1 MTTGVDRSTLP
12 IMGKKSDESMLSI
25 DDGVPYY
32 PGTTAI
38 AESPR
43 RKGVLYAGTDDGKFR
58 ISMDDG
64 KTFESA
70 ETRFPGLA
78 ASSWFS
84 GIEASRHADG
94 TVYVTADNHRSNNFA
109 NYVFKSTDFGKT
121 FTSIVSDLPA
131 NRVARTLRED
141 PRNPNVLYLGT
152 EIGLFVTVDGGRH
165 WVELKNNM
173 PTMPFNDLT
182 IHMRDNDLVLA
193 THARGIWI
201 LDSLA
206 AIQGLGAAATTD
218 AQLFSIEPAEQ
229 IRYTNLKA
237 HTGDMTFRGEN
248 PPNGTIVD
256 YWLGSTAAAPVLT
269 VHDTAGTPVQ
279 TLAATRAKGVNRVV
293 WNLRHAELP
302 VRAGFSEDDD
312 APRGG
317 NMPGPYVTPGLYTVR
332 LLVGGKTLEQKVTVK
347 DDPRIDVLPA
357 DRKVWSDFQMQVAAT
372 IRQWAPVADKLQK
385 GLSVDADIK
394 RQARELTS
402 RLSGLMGAT
411 GRWVGR
417 PSADQQSEF
426 TFYKEMMTKLTAAA
440 AGL

>member
-1 MTTGVDRSTLP
+1 MP
-12 IMGKKSDESMLSI
+12 
-25 DDGVPYY
+25 
-32 PGTTAI
+32 
-38 AESPR
+38 
-43 RKGVLYAGTDDGKFR
+43 
-58 ISMDDG
+58 
-64 KTFESA
+64 
-70 ETRFPGLA
+70 
-78 ASSWFS
+78 SSWFS

-94 TVYVTADNHRSNNFA
+94 TLYVTVDNHRSNDFA
-109 NYVFKSTDFGKT
+109 NYVFKSTDFGRT

-131 NRVARTLRED
+131 DRVARTIRED
-141 PRNPNVLYLGT
+141 HKNPSVLYLGT

-182 IHMRDNDLVLA
+182 LHTRDNDLVLA

-201 LDSLA
+201 LDSLTA
-206 AIQGLGAAATTD
+206 LQGAGAAVSSD
-218 AQLFSIEPAEQ
+218 AQLFPIEAAEQ

-237 HTGDMTFRGEN
+237 HAGDMTFRGEN
-248 PPNGTIVD
+248 PPNGAIVD
-256 YWLGSTAAAPVLT
+256 YWLGTTAAAPVVT
-269 VHDTAGTPVQ
+269 VHDATGTLVQ
-279 TLAATRAKGVNRVV
+279 TLNATRTKGVNRVI

-302 VRAGFSEDDD
+302 VRGGGFGDDDD

-317 NMPGPYVTPGLYTVR
+317 NLPGPYVVPGIYTVR
-332 LLVGGKTLEQKVTVK
+332 LAVAGKTLEQKVTVK
-347 DDPRIDVLPA
+347 DDSRIDATPA

-372 IRQWAPVADKLQK
+372 IRQWGPVGDTLQK
-385 GLSVDADIK
+385 APAVDADIK

-417 PSADQQSEF
+417 PTADQQSEF
-426 TFYKEMMTKLTAAA
+426 TFYKEMVTKLSAAA